1 MAEMDEKLNAILG
14 NPEAMEQIMAIAK
27 SVSNDGAPSPAPQA
41 DDTQAP
47 EEPHASDAGE
57 DGEAAPSAPGG
68 SFDFSALLELLG
80 QGDSPLSLLRDL
92 DPAILQKAAGLFSA
106 YGAGDDKRVSL
117 LSALKPFVKEA
128 RQPKVDRA
136 IQIAK
141 LSRVI
146 RIAFQFLKKEGDEP
160 DV

>member
-14 NPEAMEQIMAIAK
+14 NSEAMEQIMAIAK
-27 SVSNDGAPSPAPQA
+27 SVSNNSAPSPEPQTEA
-41 DDTQAP
+41 QAP
-47 EEPHASDAGE
+47 EEPRTSADGE
-57 DGEAAPSAPGG
+57 DGEAAPAAPGG

-92 DPAILQKAAGLFSA
+92 DPAILQKAAGLFSS
-106 YGAGDDKRVSL
+106 YGAEDDKRVSL
-117 LSALKPFVKEA
+117 LTALKPFVKEV

-141 LSRVI
+141 LSRII